1 MLVRRVE
8 EQDLNTCEMLLRNDQ
23 LMTADNIFFK
33 KEWIYEYLD
42 DNLFFVAEKEG
53 QVVGLVF
60 GEKLRLKG
68 AMLWYIVVK
77 QEFRNT
83 GIGSM
88 LITKFEESCKYQK
101 IEWIILYSNNTTQ
114 TLEFYEKHG
123 YNFGSNTIE
132 CKKEL
137 N

>member
-1 MLVRRVE
+1 MLVRKVE
-8 EQDLNTCEMLLRNDQ
+8 EQDLNTCEMLLKNDQ
-23 LMTADNIFFK
+23 LMTADNAFFK
-33 KEWIYEYLD
+33 KEWLYEYLD
-42 DNLFFVAEKEG
+42 DNLFFVAEKED

-60 GEKLRLKG
+60 GEKLKLRG

-88 LITKFEESCKYQK
+88 LITKFEESCKNQK
-101 IEWIILYSNNTTQ
+101 IEWIILYSNNNKQ

-123 YNFGSNTIE
+123 YSFGSNTIE

-137 N
+137 